1 MEHDIEN
8 RVYSENVIGFTTL
21 AAEYCNLLDGVALLS
36 QKDFID
42 KAHRLLPLIYLK
54 AIILPDVEPEMPD
67 MIDKSVTQEEW
78 EAVHTTLLK
87 KLKGVDEYQEVWDA
101 LNDSQ
106 QMISLSEGFT
116 DIYQDLKDYI
126 TLYNMGT
133 PEIMNDAIWE
143 CKNNFKQF
151 WGQRLMN
158 ITRVL
163 HHLLYGG
170 VSLNETD
177 ALSEADF
184 DPENWGKKDWSDLGL
199 QSESEDTYE

>member
-21 AAEYCNLLDGVALLS
+21 AVEYCNLLDGVALLS

-54 AIILPDVEPEMPD
+54 AIILPEVEPEMPD

-87 KLKGVDEYQEVWDA
+87 KLSGVDEYQEVWDS

-106 QMISLSEGFT
+106 QMNSLSEGFT

-126 TLYNMGT
+126 ALYNMGT

-170 VSLNETD
+170 VSLNESD

-184 DPENWGKKDWSDLGL
+184 DPENWGKKDWSDLGF

>member
-54 AIILPDVEPEMPD
+54 AIILPEVEPEMPD

-78 EAVHTTLLK
+78 EAVHLTLLK
-87 KLKGVDEYQEVWDA
+87 KLSGVDEYQEVWDS

-106 QMISLSEGFT
+106 QMNSLSEGFT

-126 TLYNMGT
+126 ALYNMGT

-177 ALSEADF
+177 ALSKADF

>member
-21 AAEYCNLLDGVALLS
+21 AAEYCNLLDSVALLS

-54 AIILPDVEPEMPD
+54 AIILPEVEPEMPD

-78 EAVHTTLLK
+78 EVVHLTLLK
-87 KLKGVDEYQEVWDA
+87 KLSGVDEYQEVWDS

-106 QMISLSEGFT
+106 QMNSLSEGFT

-126 TLYNMGT
+126 ALYNMGT

>member
-1 MEHDIEN
+1 MIE
-8 RVYSENVIGFTTL
+8 F
-21 AAEYCNLLDGVALLS
+21 
-36 QKDFID
+36 
-42 KAHRLLPLIYLK
+42 
-54 AIILPDVEPEMPD
+54 
-67 MIDKSVTQEEW
+67 
-78 EAVHTTLLK
+78 
-87 KLKGVDEYQEVWDA
+87 QEVWDS

-106 QMISLSEGFT
+106 QMNSLSEGFT

-126 TLYNMGT
+126 ALYNMGT

-177 ALSEADF
+177 ALSKADF